1 MKLGIIQGRL
11 SEPVEGYQD
20 CPANWT
26 REFELLRELRLNHIE
41 WIVTKENYHSNP
53 IHDVDLK
60 NLVRENHIYYLTIP
74 LLEKSSVVDY
84 DVRDEFANAIY
95 PYLCDYPD
103 IKFLFEAEL
112 GIQELKGLV
121 MENVGITY
129 DTGNITSFQI
139 DHEEYIESFKH
150 DICQVHIKDRTIN
163 PMNTVVPGKGDTD
176 FKTIFKKLKSINYD
190 GLYTLQTARQ
200 EHRNEIETVKKH
212 KEIIREFY
220 NEKSV

>member
-1 MKLGIIQGRL
+1 MLLKI
-11 SEPVEGYQD
+11 SEFVCSVENRIGEQ
-20 CPANWT
+20 
-26 REFELLRELRLNHIE
+26 
-41 WIVTKENYHSNP
+41 
-53 IHDVDLK
+53 
-60 NLVRENHIYYLTIP
+60 
-74 LLEKSSVVDY
+74 
-84 DVRDEFANAIY
+84 
-95 PYLCDYPD
+95 
-103 IKFLFEAEL
+103 
-112 GIQELKGLV
+112 
-121 MENVGITY
+121 
-129 DTGNITSFQI
+129 NITSFQI

-200 EHRNEIETVKKH
+200 EHGNEIETVKKH